1 MQDRPDETRGTAA
14 WTEDRGATTDEA
26 KAEDRS
32 RFGETAEKETW
43 SPGGGDVSS
52 SASPVGEGSNT
63 PVGDEPSTFRSW
75 ESQQDM
81 GGQTWGDSRLL
92 GESKWALGA
101 GAAGAIGLV
110 GLLFAWWKRRQ
121 TRQTR
126 MERVRHA
133 LLAAAA
139 DAGEHLPR
147 AIGKAAG
154 KADSPLL
161 PLALLPIALLLRS
174 QGGRAEK
181 ASEEL
186 LKPLKLEDR
195 SRRLA
200 RDTAKLVE
208 TEGRRWIRENDPN
221 RSRGLGWTPWL
232 VGIPALAGGAYYA
245 YRWWMGSGEDYSTV

>member
-14 WTEDRGATTDEA
+14 RPQDRGMTTDEA
-26 KAEDRS
+26 ETEERS
-32 RFGETAEKETW
+32 RLGETGGKETW
-43 SPGGGDVSS
+43 SPGGDDFSS

-81 GGQTWGDSRLL
+81 GGQTWSDNLPM

-101 GAAGAIGLV
+101 GAAAAVGFV

-121 TRQTR
+121 ARHTR
-126 MERVRHA
+126 MERVREA
-133 LLAAAA
+133 LLDAAAE
-139 DAGEHLPR
+139 AGEHLPK
-147 AIGKAAG
+147 AIGKAAA
-154 KADSPLL
+154 KSDSPLL
-161 PLALLPIALLLRS
+161 PLAMLPVALLLRS

-186 LKPLKLEDR
+186 LRPLKLEDR

-200 RDTAKLVE
+200 RDTAKLME

-221 RSRGLGWTPWL
+221 RNRGWGWTPWL

-245 YRWWMGSGEDYSTV
+245 YRWWTGSGEDYGTM